1 MNNQGKRKKP
11 KNTNQ
16 LLPMTVPTQA
26 KASGLAYSVMIMLFY
41 ALMFL
46 VVIVLGVAG
55 ISLDFKGK
63 EPDWYLYLNYLLP
76 QISIFLAI
84 AIYFAWLKRPVKQA
98 IKEQKCHPK
107 YFLLAIL
114 LQIGLL
120 SLGMLNDAFLRFLER
135 FGYQGTIPQLP
146 NLNGFGLVA
155 TIFCIAVLP
164 AIFEEI
170 FFRGVLLKGLRS
182 FGTVGGIF
190 LCGALFALYHQN
202 PAQTI
207 YQFIC
212 GIAFAF
218 LAVRSGSV
226 LPTIISHFLNNT
238 IVIVLTRFGIQD
250 IPSVAYV
257 PYVIITSLCLI
268 GSLAYLFF
276 FDRPI
281 TTEKPKRGQ
290 EQEIKNE
297 RKRFCVC
304 ALVGITVFAINWISA
319 LAKGI

>member
-1 MNNQGKRKKP
+1 MNNQDKRKKT

-16 LLPMTVPTQA
+16 PLPMTVPTQA

-46 VVIVLGVAG
+46 VIIVLGVAG

-164 AIFEEI
+164 AVFEEI

-207 YQFIC
+207 YQFVCGTAFSIVAIKSGSMLPTALAHFINNAVILCLYKLGITAFPPPVYAIILCVSGIC
-212 GIAFAF
+212 LIVAFVYLLVFDRKQEEKKEGRLRQLFACASIGIGMLALSWLAT
-218 LAVRSGSV
+218 LAVG
-226 LPTIISHFLNNT
+226 L
-238 IVIVLTRFGIQD
+238 
-250 IPSVAYV
+250 
-257 PYVIITSLCLI
+257 
-268 GSLAYLFF
+268 
-276 FDRPI
+276 
-281 TTEKPKRGQ
+281 
-290 EQEIKNE
+290 
-297 RKRFCVC
+297 
-304 ALVGITVFAINWISA
+304 
-319 LAKGI
+319 